1 MINNAADL
9 LQRSQPHHLWQ
20 YVEETMTRIRFVL
33 NRARSTPAQ
42 LGHFEVLTQ
51 EDLENLRAM
60 DVQDDDPCWDDSDP
74 APSHCP
80 PHQPAVY
87 PPARPTSGRERS
99 PTATPRSGS
108 SDPVAAASPWSVMAR
123 ATNTATHE
131 QG

>member
-20 YVEETMTRIRFVL
+20 YIEETMTRIRFVL

-60 DVQDDDPCWDDSDP
+60 DVQDDEGRRRGS
-74 APSHCP
+74 A
-80 PHQPAVY
+80 
-87 PPARPTSGRERS
+87 ARTQRWQGRWWRCTVECIVQR
-99 PTATPRSGS
+99 PR
-108 SDPVAAASPWSVMAR
+108 
-123 ATNTATHE
+123 
-131 QG
+131 